1 MAKLPKKGPG
11 RPKGSKNRTSAEAQQ
26 AILDSL
32 ARRDEAQAAR
42 FAENPEAAIS
52 PHYLDTLDDK
62 LFTQLVGRVLPREIK
77 ADVTGHL
84 TWAQY
89 VGAGEGEE

>member
-1 MAKLPKKGPG
+1 MAKLTKKGPG
-11 RPKGSKNRTSAEAQQ
+11 RPRGSRNRTSGEAQQ

-32 ARRDEAQAAR
+32 ARRDIAQAA
-42 FAENPEAAIS
+42 AYEADPEEAGS

-62 LFTQLVGRVLPREIK
+62 LFTHLVARVLPREIK
-77 ADVTGHL
+77 ADITGRL

-89 VGAGEGEE
+89 VSGGEE